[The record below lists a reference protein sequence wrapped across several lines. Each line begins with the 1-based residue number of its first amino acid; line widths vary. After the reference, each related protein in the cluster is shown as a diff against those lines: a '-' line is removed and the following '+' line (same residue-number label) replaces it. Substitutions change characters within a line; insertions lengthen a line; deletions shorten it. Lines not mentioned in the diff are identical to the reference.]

1 MVENLIKLDKIKKSL
16 NISINVDD
24 EKIFN
29 KMNSGYYLSPD
40 ISFVFNAKGNIVSVY
55 EILNAKSIL
64 KETKSYQ
71 TQILRDK
78 LPSMPNNSFIFATD
92 IGGDYFVFNA
102 DTGLVY
108 YCGEINFYHFSE
120 LSMPLSELINCL
132 SENDEDDECVIFK
145 FTDNEICSLNH
156 INSPILADFL
166 SIVKYGIN
174 HIHITYVYKNIKY
187 CDTIDFIYGFDYLRT
202 INNSV
207 TTKFN
212 FGKTSSDKELF
223 IDLSNGDVIISDD
236 IVISNYLDIFK
247 IP

>member
-1 MVENLIKLDKIKKSL
+1 MIKLDKIKKSL

-29 KMNSGYYLSPD
+29 TMKSGYYLSPD
-40 ISFVFNAKGNIVSVY
+40 ISFVFDDKVNIVSVY
-55 EILNAKSIL
+55 EILDARSIL

-71 TQILRDK
+71 IQISRDK

-120 LSMPLSELINCL
+120 LSLTLSELIDSL
-132 SENDEDDECVIFK
+132 SENDKDDECVIFK

-156 INSPILADFL
+156 INSPIFADFL
-166 SIVKYGIN
+166 TRVQYGMN
-174 HIHITYVYKNIKY
+174 DIHITYVYNNIEY

-202 INNSV
+202 INNSL

-212 FGKTSSDKELF
+212 FGKTISDKELF
-223 IDLSNGDVIISDD
+223 VDISNGNVIISDD
-236 IVISNYLDIFK
+236 IVASNYLDIFK
-247 IP
+247 TS